1 MQNIDM
7 VCLQY
12 TMGKTLQRSASV
24 HLLFSFEYVIQ
35 STIIVSTFIKYILS
49 TVDNY
54 MEGRWENKGIYVF
67 YLELVT
73 DLVHLSV
80 YLVFFII
87 VFTNY
92 GLPLHLVSF
101 SIRSRSLPVA
111 GTPPPPSSLSPFNL
125 STPSPKI
132 HAHAL

>member
-1 MQNIDM
+1 
-7 VCLQY
+7 
-12 TMGKTLQRSASV
+12 MGKTLQRSASV

-35 STIIVSTFIKYILS
+35 STIIVSTFIKYVLS

-54 MEGRWENKGIYVF
+54 MDGRWENKGTYVF

-73 DLVHLSV
+73 DLLHLSV

-92 GLPLHLVSF
+92 GLPLHLV
-101 SIRSRSLPVA
+101 RSRPACTTLLLNCICSCSAFCLE
-111 GTPPPPSSLSPFNL
+111 GT
-125 STPSPKI
+125 
-132 HAHAL
+132 